1 LNVLDQVLQ
10 DATAG
15 DPITGLKWTR
25 KTCRKIASE
34 LKRKGF
40 QVEHSTIR
48 RLAQL
53 LGYTL
58 RGNRKRLSRKQD
70 DRRDQQMRYIEK
82 QRKRFAR
89 KKQPAISVD
98 GKKKEKIGQFRN
110 AGRTLRQAPLEVL
123 ATDFLTDAIGKA
135 SLYGIYDLQQ
145 NAGFMEV
152 GVSHETAEFA
162 AMAIRRWLLK
172 IGSVHYKN
180 CSGLLIQADAGGANA
195 CDSWLWKVELQKL
208 ADEFQLAI
216 TVTHYPP
223 GASKWNWIE
232 HRMFSVISQNWA
244 GQPLVSFET
253 VLKFIRTSQTSTGF
267 RCSAHFDRKH
277 YQTKRKVTPEEK
289 ANVNLHPHK
298 LFPDK
303 LFPEWN
309 YTIRPNLN

>member
-1 LNVLDQVLQ
+1 LQ

-25 KTCRKIASE
+25 KTCRNLAKE

-40 QVEHSTIR
+40 PVEHSTIP
-48 RLAQL
+48 RLAHL
-53 LGYTL
+53 LKYTL
-58 RGNRKRLSRKQD
+58 RVNHKRLSRQHD
-70 DRRDQQMRYIEK
+70 ERRDQQMQYIES

-89 KKQPAISVD
+89 KKQPEISVD

-110 AGRTLRQAPLEVL
+110 PGRTLRREPLDVL

-135 SLYGIYDLQQ
+135 VLYGVYDIQR
-145 NAGFMEV
+145 NAGLMRV

-162 AMAIRRWLLK
+162 VAAIRQWLLQNR
-172 IGSVHYKN
+172 SAYCPH
-180 CSGLLIQADAGGANA
+180 CTDLLIQADSGGANA

-223 GASKWNWIE
+223 GASKWNLIE
-232 HRMFSVISQNWA
+232 HRMFCVISQNWA
-244 GQPLVSFET
+244 GQPLVSYET
-253 VLKFIRTSQTSTGF
+253 VLKFIRTSTTETGF
-267 RCSAHFDRKH
+267 HCATYFDRKH
-277 YQTKRKVTPEEK
+277 YKTKRKVTPEEK

-298 LFPDK
+298 LFP
-303 LFPEWN
+303 EWN
-309 YTIRPNLN
+309 YTIRPHPN

>member
-1 LNVLDQVLQ
+1 MQALEKLLK

-25 KTCRKIASE
+25 KTCRKIAKE

-40 QVEHSTIR
+40 QVEHSTIP

-53 LGYTL
+53 WGYTL

-70 DRRDQQMRYIEK
+70 ARRDQQMRYIEN
-82 QRKRFAR
+82 QRKRFVR
-89 KKQPAISVD
+89 RKQPEISVD
-98 GKKKEKIGQFRN
+98 GKKKEKIGRFRN
-110 AGRTLRQAPLEVL
+110 AGRTLRKVPLDVL

-135 SLYGIYDLQQ
+135 TLYGVYDIQR
-145 NAGFMEV
+145 NEGFMAV

-162 AMAIRRWLLK
+162 TTSIRRWLLAHQR
-172 IGSVHYKN
+172 VHYRN
-180 CSGLLIQADAGGANA
+180 CSCLLVQADSGGANA
-195 CDSWLWKVELQKL
+195 YDSWLWKVELQKL

-223 GASKWNWIE
+223 GTYKWNLIE

-244 GQPLVSFET
+244 GQPLVSYET
-253 VLKFIRTSQTSTGF
+253 VLKFIRTSKTETGF
-267 RCSAHFDRKH
+267 HCSAYFNRKH
-277 YQTKRKVTPEEK
+277 YQTKRKVTSEEK

-298 LFPDK
+298 LFP
-303 LFPEWN
+303 EWN
-309 YTIRPNLN
+309 YTIRPNPN